1 MHPTRPIRSWR
12 VSIFFTILVVGI
24 ATVAGQAV
32 PRALPPQLGDYVD
45 RHVKLTADQQAQ
57 LMEGQVVT
65 QMLDADPSS
74 EVAIFGAVWI
84 AAPVDRYLA
93 AVKDIEQLE
102 SGGSFLVTKRI
113 SSPPRP
119 QDFDAMTLPAE
130 DVADLRTCRVGSCD
144 LKLGEAA
151 LTRLQKEIDW
161 SKPTATVDV
170 ERLFRT
176 LVCDFE

>member
-1 MHPTRPIRSWR
+1 M
-12 VSIFFTILVVGI
+12 SISCAILGVGI

-45 RHVKLTADQQAQ
+45 RHVKLTADQRAQ

-102 SGGSFLVTKRI
+102 SEAT
-113 SSPPRP
+113 SSSRNASAAHPDR
-119 QDFDAMTLPAE
+119 
-130 DVADLRTCRVGSCD
+130 RTSMR
-144 LKLGEAA
+144 
-151 LTRLQKEIDW
+151 
-161 SKPTATVDV
+161 
-170 ERLFRT
+170 
-176 LVCDFE
+176 